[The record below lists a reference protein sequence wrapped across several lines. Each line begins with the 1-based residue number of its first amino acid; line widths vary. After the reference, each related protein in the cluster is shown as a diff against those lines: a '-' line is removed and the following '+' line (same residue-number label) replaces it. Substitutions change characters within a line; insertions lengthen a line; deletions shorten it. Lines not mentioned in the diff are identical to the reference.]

1 MTSLLDR
8 ANPLSLSSLIHD
20 PRFDAAVANL
30 QNKFPEL
37 LGMPERQLRKEIR
50 RLTGVALDPDDNMIR
65 MKFWIEYDVA
75 MAEGRGMQIRKI
87 CAGVMGDGYF
97 WDYLMKPTLLA
108 WVLCPLP
115 TYAQQLDAAVGT
127 GMAKL
132 LEMIELPT
140 TDPITG
146 KINVQLL
153 NTQAKIIAMLD
164 MRKHGAF
171 TQKIEQKNVHLHA
184 SASDVQKEIQ
194 SMSMEEV
201 EKRMKK
207 LEASERDS
215 AIIEAK
221 ASRPTYTVEAE
232 VE

>member
-1 MTSLLDR
+1 MESILDR
-8 ANPLSLSSLIHD
+8 ANPLSLASLIHD

-30 QNKFPEL
+30 QKKYPDL
-37 LGMPERQLRKEIR
+37 LGMPERQLKKEIR
-50 RLTGVALDPDDNMIR
+50 RLTGVGLSPDDTMIR

-75 MAEGRGMQIRKI
+75 MSEGRGMQVRKI
-87 CAGVMGDGYF
+87 CAGVMGDHYF

-115 TYAQQLDAAVGT
+115 TYRQQLDAAVGT

-132 LEMIELPT
+132 LDFIELPVE
-140 TDPITG
+140 DPHTG

-153 NTQAKIIAMLD
+153 NAQAKIIAMLD

-171 TQKIEQKNVHLHA
+171 TQKIEQKSVHLHA
-184 SASDVQKEIQ
+184 STNDVQKEIQ
-194 SMSMEEV
+194 NLTMEEV

-207 LEASERDS
+207 LEASERDT
-215 AIIEAK
+215 AIIEAR
-221 ASRPTYTVEAE
+221 AARPTYTMVEAE
-232 VE
+232 